1 MSKSNSSKVIIFRQA
16 DKGLEV
22 FMLNQHGD
30 EKKWTL
36 PEGTHS
42 LPTTLAAQLDDP
54 EVRLIELEPQTDIK
68 DGLMQQAWAVEADW
82 HDIPSLKGLLARDL
96 VYMKDQIKQVLPDMM
111 ERGTFVALKDAFKRV
126 LPHQYEMLKELK
138 DIIRDRNLTKYM

>member
-1 MSKSNSSKVIIFRQA
+1 MDKPNSSKMIIFRQA
-16 DKGLEV
+16 NHGLEV
-22 FMLNQHGD
+22 FMINKKGD
-30 EKKWTL
+30 DKTWTL
-36 PEGTHS
+36 PEGTQS
-42 LPTTLAAQLDDP
+42 LPAALATQLKDP
-54 EVRLIELEPQTDIK
+54 DVRLIELEPQTDIE

-82 HDIPSLKGLLARDL
+82 HDIPSLKGLLTRDL

-138 DIIRDRNLTKYM
+138 DIISDRNLTKYM